1 MHYEVLKC
9 KNTLLIINMNL
20 WYQQVLSHSFKKKES
35 CFSLFMMQF
44 DIKEELELGVYAFVR
59 GACNEV
65 TN

>member
-1 MHYEVLKC
+1 
-9 KNTLLIINMNL
+9 MNL